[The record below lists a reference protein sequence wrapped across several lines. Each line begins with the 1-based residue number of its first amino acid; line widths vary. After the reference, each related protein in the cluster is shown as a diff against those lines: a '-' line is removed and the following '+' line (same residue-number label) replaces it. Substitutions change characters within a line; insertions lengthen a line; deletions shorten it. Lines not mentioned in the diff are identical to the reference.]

1 MSNFGPAPSRMTTK
15 ISPSLSP
22 RSHVAS
28 VRSEGWVPSGALG
41 PLPLA
46 LAPWQDRQFLGDV
59 DWPALI
65 GAGVEHA
72 GFFIFFASG
81 LPPGF
86 CAATPTVR
94 TNAHAH
100 AEIMVVE
107 GQRMTLINSLGGGI
121 LHCVNG

>member
-1 MSNFGPAPSRMTTK
+1 MSNFGPAPSRITTK

-22 RSHVAS
+22 RSHLAS
-28 VRSEGWVPSGALG
+28 VRSDGWVPSGAIG

-46 LAPWQDRQFLGDV
+46 FAPWQNRQFFWNAA
-59 DWPALI
+59 WPALI
-65 GAGVEHA
+65 DSGDDVT

-121 LHCVNG
+121 LHCVSG